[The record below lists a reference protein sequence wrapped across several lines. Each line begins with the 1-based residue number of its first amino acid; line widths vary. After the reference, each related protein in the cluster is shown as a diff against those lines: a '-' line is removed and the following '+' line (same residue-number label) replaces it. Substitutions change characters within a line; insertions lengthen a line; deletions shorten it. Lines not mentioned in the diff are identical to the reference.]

1 MSERARRSP
10 FLRPLS
16 GLASSCVAAAL
27 SAVVNAGEEA
37 PFSLVRADVRLA
49 VDVDSRRVTGEA
61 TLMVEAKERLSAVD
75 VSLNDLLAVTAVD
88 DGGRAARAVEGAN
101 RREGRVLSVALDPPV
116 AAGERRALTFTY
128 EGTALDPSRFEP
140 DWMGALLVRPDEIRM
155 SHQAQWMPIV
165 PLDERAL
172 AKLAAPTRLELE
184 LPAGMASLGPG
195 RLVSVE
201 PAGDER
207 ERHVW
212 DAERPVRASIVAGAY
227 EVVEARRGPLAVRVL
242 ARPERI
248 AGARAWGEEALAM
261 LEVLSERLGGP
272 KAGGYGIASMT
283 IRNRKNSYNYEADGF
298 SVYDEVLFD
307 GREPDARKVG
317 HEVAH
322 RWFGG
327 LVDAAGPGERF
338 LTESLA
344 EVAAWI
350 AIEARFGEE
359 AARDAVRSRVRRYGT
374 PDAAEHALD
383 RTTFESPRYGPVIY
397 GKGPVVLWTLR
408 SWVGKERFRDGLRAY
423 VARFGGGET
432 PPSLHD
438 FLDVMRSEAGDAVDV
453 WATESVMRP
462 DVPRY
467 AVELDARKRTARGRL
482 VQEGALFHHPV
493 EIELRLANG
502 EAKRIT
508 VEPRGRSTKW
518 STRVAAEVTEAVCDP
533 DGLLVRHDR
542 SLDR

>member
-1 MSERARRSP
+1 MPARARRSP
-10 FLRPLS
+10 LLRPLF
-16 GLASSCVAAAL
+16 GLASSFAVAACA
-27 SAVVNAGEEA
+27 SAAIAAEEA
-37 PFSLVRADVRLA
+37 SFSLVRADVRLA
-49 VDVDSRRVTGEA
+49 VDVDSRRVAGEA
-61 TLMVEAKERLSAVD
+61 TLLIEARERLSAVV

-88 DGGRAARAVEGAN
+88 DGGRAAWVVEGP
-101 RREGRVLSVALDPPV
+101 RQREGRSLSLALDPPV
-116 AAGERRALTFTY
+116 ATGERRALTFAY
-128 EGTALDPSRFEP
+128 EGIALDPGRSEP
-140 DWMGALLVRPDEIRM
+140 DWMGVLLVRPDEIRM

-165 PLDERAL
+165 PLDARAR
-172 AKLAAPTRLELE
+172 ARAAAPTRLELE

-201 PAGDER
+201 PAGEGR

-212 DAERPVRASIVAGAY
+212 EAERPVRASIVAGAY
-227 EVVEARRGPLAVRVL
+227 EVVEATRGPLAVRVL

-272 KAGGYGIASMT
+272 EAGGYGIASMT
-283 IRNRKNSYNYEADGF
+283 IRNRSNSYNYEADGF

-307 GREPDARKVG
+307 GREPDARKVA

-327 LVDAAGPGERF
+327 LVDPAGPGERF

-350 AIEARFGEE
+350 AIETRFGAE
-359 AARDAVRSRVRRYGT
+359 AAREAVRESVRRYGT
-374 PDAAEHALD
+374 PDGAEHALA
-383 RTTFESPRYGPVIY
+383 RTTFGSPRYGSVVY
-397 GKGPVVLWTLR
+397 AKGPVVLWTLR
-408 SWVGKERFRDGLRAY
+408 SWVGEERFRSGLRAY
-423 VARFGGGET
+423 VARYGREET
-432 PPSLHD
+432 PPSLPD
-438 FLDVMRSEAGDAVDV
+438 FLDAMRSKAGDVVDV
-453 WATESVMRP
+453 WAAESVMRP

-467 AVELDARKRTARGRL
+467 AIELDARKRTARGRL

-508 VEPRGRSTKW
+508 VEPRGRTTKW
-518 STRVAAEVTEAVCDP
+518 STRVE
-533 DGLLVRHDR
+533 
-542 SLDR
+542 